1 MDNNGMSVL
10 AQFITAHWTTVVI
23 FVLVLARTGGVIVSA
38 PFWGGR
44 MVPGLVRFVVAVVV
58 SVAVYPL
65 ATRTLA
71 ETARDSFRL
80 DEDLSLFVLLVA
92 LGAESLLGLGL
103 GWVAQFLFTGMRVAG
118 QVVEIRMGL
127 GLSQLLDPQDGGQTT
142 TLSTLFELVAVLV
155 FFSLNGHL
163 LLIQALAASYQL
175 FPLSLER
182 VRPALSGLPVAT
194 ETVPTLARPSVVAF
208 LAGVVSSAGTI
219 FAIALRISAPVVV
232 GLLLSDLLL
241 GIMSRTIPQMN
252 IFVVSLPL
260 QLALGLVVLFFSL
273 PALVWFCTAQFSL
286 LNEHLSAFPRGG
298 GR

>member
-1 MDNNGMSVL
+1 MSAL